1 VDRRTPALAL
11 AVAVLA
17 ASLGAA
23 GPSAGAAAAPVAGR
37 AVAPAAGAPRVALPA
52 PRSAVT
58 GTPSPAATVKPR
70 SSASAPDPARSDGT
84 LQILTY
90 RGYADYSGTTGE
102 FEKSTGCRIARYD
115 TVQTADQMAQAVR
128 ARPYDVVSAGPVL
141 AADLIAAKQVQ
152 AIDPAKVPGYDDLT
166 KRFRDMTVRAGKVYG
181 VPYLWGYHEFLYDS
195 SRVKG
200 EPTLKDVF
208 GSGHV
213 VLRDSP
219 LTIADAA
226 LADGVEGDPFELDKH
241 ELAGAV
247 GLLEDQPGRTYWT
260 EPLDLVKGFAT
271 GSLDYAQ
278 ATPYYRLLLQ
288 QAGKPVKAVEAPRTT
303 GWVDSWMLG
312 AGVPNTECAYRW
324 LAYTA
329 TATVQ
334 RKAVA
339 WVGLAPANPKAC
351 AKATQRVCDAYGVED
366 PESVERV
373 AFATRPPDGCK
384 PKDGCPAYPVW
395 ADRWHALVR

>member
-1 VDRRTPALAL
+1 MDRRTPVLAL
-11 AVAVLA
+11 AATVLA
-17 ASLGAA
+17 AGLGAA
-23 GPSAGAAAAPVAGR
+23 SPASGAAVPL
-37 AVAPAAGAPRVALPA
+37 PGASATRVSLPA
-52 PRSAVT
+52 PRSAAT
-58 GTPSPAATVKPR
+58 GTPSPTASVKPR
-70 SSASAPDPARSDGT
+70 KSTSPQGPVQSDGT

-115 TVQTADQMAQAVR
+115 TVQTAAQMAAQVGQ
-128 ARPYDVVSAGPVL
+128 RPYDVISAGPVL
-141 AADLIAAKQVQ
+141 AADLIAGKQVQ
-152 AIDPAKVPGYDDLT
+152 PVDPAKVPGYGDLT
-166 KRFRDMTVRAGKVYG
+166 KRFRDMTVRSGKVYG
-181 VPYLWGYHEFLYDS
+181 VPYLWGFHEFLYDS

-200 EPTLKDVF
+200 DPTLRDVF

-213 VLRDSP
+213 ALRDTP

-226 LADGVEGDPFELDKH
+226 LADGVEGDPFELGKD
-241 ELAGAV
+241 ELGRAA
-247 GLLEDQPGRTYWT
+247 GLLEEQPGREYWT

-288 QAGKPVKAVEAPRTT
+288 EAGRPVKAVDAPRTT

-329 TATVQ
+329 TAAVQ

-351 AKATQRVCDAYGVED
+351 AKATRRVCDAFGVDE
-366 PESVERV
+366 PERLDRV

-384 PKDGCPAYPVW
+384 PKDGCPAYAAW
-395 ADRWHALVR
+395 EKRWHALVR

>member
-1 VDRRTPALAL
+1 MDRRTPALAL

-17 ASLGAA
+17 GSLGAA
-23 GPSAGAAAAPVAGR
+23 GPSAGAA
-37 AVAPAAGAPRVALPA
+37 VAPAAGAPRAALPL
-52 PRSAVT
+52 PQ
-58 GTPSPAATVKPR
+58 GTPSPAVSVKPR
-70 SSASAPDPARSDGT
+70 KSVSPPGPAQSDGT

-90 RGYADYSGTTGE
+90 RGYADYSGTTSD
-102 FEKSTGCRIARYD
+102 FEKTTGCRIARYD
-115 TVQTADQMAQAVR
+115 TVQTADQMAAA
-128 ARPYDVVSAGPVL
+128 ARGRSYDVISAGPVL

-152 AIDPAKVPGYDDLT
+152 VIDPAKVPGYDRLT
-166 KRFRDMTVRAGKVYG
+166 KRFRDMTVRSGKVYG
-181 VPYLWGYHEFLYDS
+181 VPYLWGSHEFLYDS

-200 EPTLKDVF
+200 EPSLKDVF

-226 LADGVEGDPFELDKH
+226 LADGVEGDPFELTKH
-241 ELAGAV
+241 ELDSAAD
-247 GLLEDQPGRTYWT
+247 LLEEQPGRTYWT

-288 QAGKPVKAVEAPRTT
+288 QAGRPVKAVETPRVT

-312 AGVPNTECAYRW
+312 AGVPNTDCAYRW

-329 TATVQ
+329 SATVQ

-339 WVGLAPANPKAC
+339 WLGLAPANPEAC
-351 AKATQRVCDAYGVED
+351 VKATQRVCDAYGVED
-366 PESVERV
+366 PERIGRI

-384 PKDGCPAYPVW
+384 PKDGCPAYIAW
-395 ADRWHALVR
+395 AGRWRALVK